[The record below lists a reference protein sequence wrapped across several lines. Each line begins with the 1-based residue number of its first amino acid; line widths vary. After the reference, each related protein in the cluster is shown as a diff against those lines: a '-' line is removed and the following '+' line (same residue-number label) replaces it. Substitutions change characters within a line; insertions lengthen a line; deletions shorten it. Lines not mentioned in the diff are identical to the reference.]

1 MLTASLD
8 LLRLAI
14 LLFGYCNNG
23 VREICPLATELIL
36 VDPQDERLVLEKD
49 TEIAILVPENIS
61 SKHPGEIKLIAAS
74 DVLIQDV
81 VIIRRGEPVLFE
93 VAVDKPRSLSVG
105 AVLTQYVEGLCTLAG
120 TDVPLTGRLRTDAGH
135 GCYAEGCAGVILVPW
150 IKGPDATVPAGTLIA
165 ARVTQRL
172 EIPTLEARSASI
184 ALLKERQTV
193 GVAKAFVYMPYGK
206 DSNPPQDFATFSPL
220 KMDVKIDGRSAAH
233 LSAGTW
239 ACFAL
244 SDGDH
249 ILQVK
254 KRQFPLSVAR
264 AQMYYLKIE
273 SSGKHPDVVQTPG
286 FQLDDKTLQFSIA
299 TERAFK
305 TDCW

>member
-1 MLTASLD
+1 M
-8 LLRLAI
+8 
-14 LLFGYCNNG
+14 LFGNWSSE
-23 VREICPLATELIL
+23 VDHTPPPATELIFVNL
-36 VDPQDERLVLEKD
+36 QDERLVLEKD
-49 TEIAILVPENIS
+49 TGIAILVPENIS
-61 SKHPGEIKLIAAS
+61 SKHPEKSKLVAAS
-74 DVLIQDV
+74 DVLVQDV
-81 VIIRRGEPVLFE
+81 VIIRHGEPVLFNL
-93 VAVDKPRSLSVG
+93 AVEKPAPMSVG
-105 AVLTQYVEGLCTLAG
+105 AVLTLYVEGLRTLIG
-120 TDVPLTGRLRTDAGH
+120 TDVPLTQRSRVDAGA
-135 GCYAEGCAGVILVPW
+135 GCAMEGCAFVILVPW
-150 IKGPDATVPAGTLIA
+150 VKGPHATIPAGTLIG
-165 ARVTQRL
+165 ARLTQRL
-172 EIPTLEARSASI
+172 EFPTVEARSASI

-193 GVAKAFVYMPYGK
+193 GAAKVFVYMPYDK
-206 DSNPPQDFATFSPL
+206 DSKSRQDFAISSPGGIN
-220 KMDVKIDGRSAAH
+220 VKIDGRSAAH

-286 FQLDDKTLQFSIA
+286 FQLDDKTLQFSLA